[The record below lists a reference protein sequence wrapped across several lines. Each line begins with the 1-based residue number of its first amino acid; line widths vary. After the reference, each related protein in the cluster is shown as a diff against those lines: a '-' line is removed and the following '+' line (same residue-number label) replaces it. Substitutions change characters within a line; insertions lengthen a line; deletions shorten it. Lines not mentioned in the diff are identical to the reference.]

1 MLTVLGWILVIFPG
15 ILFVGQLISSLNFSF
30 AQKIGLQENPAHADP
45 LVQRAERYV
54 AYWDLV
60 TLGWLPLSGILML
73 LDHSAW
79 PLMGFFGS
87 AIYIDTAGR
96 EAAKNLSLKHH
107 GLQVGAPGQHRFF
120 FATYIIML
128 ILGLLTLAVS
138 LAAIAETCCT

>member
-1 MLTVLGWILVIFPG
+1 MMTLLGWVLIIFPG
-15 ILFVGQLISSLNFSF
+15 ILFVGQLISSINFSF

-60 TLGWLPLSGILML
+60 TLGWLPLSGMLML
-73 LDHSAW
+73 LDHPLW
-79 PLMGFFGS
+79 PLMAFFGS

-96 EAAKNLSLKHH
+96 EAVKNLSFKHE
-107 GLQVGAPGQHRFF
+107 GLQVGAPNQHRFF

-128 ILGLLTLAVS
+128 AIGLLTLVVS
-138 LAAIAETCCT
+138 LVAITESVRF